1 MIWRLLRAARA
12 GGSERKFDYWEARS
26 AFNNASARALPT
38 RTRNASLLAWAAD
51 QVGTPTTRNRASR
64 LTLSLRSGVRTM
76 IKRSIRYSTDGSTSI
91 SGGDGEV
98 GEDDDDDASA
108 EERCW

>member
-1 MIWRLLRAARA
+1 M
-12 GGSERKFDYWEARS
+12 RS
-26 AFNNASARALPT
+26 ALNRASARALPT

-51 QVGTPTTRNRASR
+51 QVGMPTTRNRASR

-76 IKRSIRYSTDGSTSI
+76 IKRSIRYRTDGSTLI
-91 SGGDGEV
+91 NGGGGV
-98 GEDDDDDASA
+98 GEIDDDDVSA

>member
-1 MIWRLLRAARA
+1 MAATE
-12 GGSERKFDYWEARS
+12 GGWIREKLGYWAARS
-26 AFNNASARALPT
+26 AFSKASARALPT

-64 LTLSLRSGVRTM
+64 LTLSLRSGVLTM
-76 IKRSIRYSTDGSTSI
+76 IKRSIRYSTDGSISI
-91 SGGDGEV
+91 SGGGGV
-98 GEDDDDDASA
+98 GEGDNDDDDASA